1 MSAFGE
7 RISAKTNQSTIRVE
21 VAEWGDKNEPMVLF
35 ATPLNAGEFSRL
47 QKKHPNFLNNMTIEG
62 LVDLIIMKA
71 LDEDGEKAFDVGDK
85 PVLMRQSVTIVSE
98 VAGQLMGEMND
109 VEEVKKI

>member
-1 MSAFGE
+1 
-7 RISAKTNQSTIRVE
+7 
-21 VAEWGDKNEPMVLF
+21 
-35 ATPLNAGEFSRL
+35 
-47 QKKHPNFLNNMTIEG
+47 MTIEG